1 MNVLLR
7 PATESDSNDVG
18 DILYAFLDETP
29 WMPRMHSRR
38 QTRKFCD
45 SMIAR
50 GWVTLAVV
58 DGELKAFISRE
69 EQFIHALYVVGD
81 SCGQGIGHRLLRDAQ
96 MQELALELWTFQF
109 NEGAQRFYLRE
120 GFVEMERTDGQG
132 NDEKLP
138 DIRLR
143 WERGAS

>member
-1 MNVLLR
+1 MSIQLR
-7 PATESDSNDVG
+7 PATADDSDDVC
-18 DILYAFLDETP
+18 DILYTFLDETP

-38 QTRKFCD
+38 QTRKFCH

-50 GWVTLAVV
+50 GWVTLAEV
-58 DGELKAFISRE
+58 DSKPRAFISRE
-69 EQFIHALYVVGD
+69 DQFIHALYVLRG
-81 SCGQGIGHRLLRDAQ
+81 SYGQGIGHRLLRDAQ
-96 MQELALELWTFQF
+96 MQHLALELWTFQF
-109 NEGAQRFYLRE
+109 NTGAQRFYLRE

-138 DIRLR
+138 DIRYR